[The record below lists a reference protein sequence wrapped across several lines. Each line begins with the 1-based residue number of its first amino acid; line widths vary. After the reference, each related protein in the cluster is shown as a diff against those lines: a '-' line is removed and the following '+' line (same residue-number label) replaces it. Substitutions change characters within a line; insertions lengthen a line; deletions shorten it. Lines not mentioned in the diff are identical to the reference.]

1 MPNARPRRLQAQPA
15 LASRFA
21 VHASAR
27 PVIRRALAELPQ
39 EVSVEALTAAYDAW
53 LEGTVATTIAD
64 GIATIPVRGVLTK
77 AFSWW
82 NYWLGWSAYDQLA
95 HDVEAA
101 LKNPDV
107 RGIIL
112 GIDSPGGQVDGLA
125 ELASL
130 IYDARRAV
138 GAKPIIAHVDGM
150 AASAA
155 YWLASAAQR
164 VVLTPT
170 AMAGSIG
177 VVFSFV
183 DWSGAW
189 EQLGVR
195 TKEIVST
202 QSPKKLPDPF
212 EAEGHAQIQVHADA
226 IAEVFLSAVATQRG
240 TTRDTVAAQ
249 FGQGDVFVGQ
259 AAIDAGLADA
269 LGTFDATRRAL
280 VAQLDADEADVIT
293 VQVPRREARADR
305 ARVVAAITAAVDAAC
320 DTPSEESIMAGI
332 QPTHRSAA
340 ATAAEDE
347 DEEKK
352 DKEKASTAE
361 DRPSDEEKK
370 DEEEAAGA
378 EGETPAD
385 EDEEKDEDVAALA
398 KTHGPVLARI
408 RQRAAAT
415 ERTRI
420 AGIRALGRPGQE
432 TVLQACIDDPACTV
446 EKAALALLQHEQGQR
461 AAHLRG
467 VRAEEGQLDA
477 PDNRAAPEPSGD
489 AAVASS
495 IVSLFHRHNPKRRPA
510 AAGRA

>member
-1 MPNARPRRLQAQPA
+1 MPNVRPRRLQAQPA

-27 PVIRRALAELPQ
+27 PVIQRALAELPQ

-130 IYDARRAV
+130 IYDARRAL

-155 YWLASAAQR
+155 YWLASAAER

-195 TKEIVST
+195 TKEIIST
-202 QSPKKLPDPF
+202 QSPRKLPDPF
-212 EAEGHAQIQVHADA
+212 EPEGQAQIQVHADA
-226 IAEVFLSAVATQRG
+226 IAEVFLAAVATQRG
-240 TTRDTVAAQ
+240 TTRDIVAAQ

-269 LGTFDATRRAL
+269 LDTFDATRRAI

-320 DTPSEESIMAGI
+320 DTPTEESTMAGT
-332 QPTHRSAA
+332 QPTTHRSAA
-340 ATAAEDE
+340 ATAADDEEDRPPEGTPEEEQTDEGDPE
-347 DEEKK
+347 DEEP
-352 DKEKASTAE
+352 TA
-361 DRPSDEEKK
+361 
-370 DEEEAAGA
+370 AA
-378 EGETPAD
+378 EGDTPAD
-385 EDEEKDEDVAALA
+385 EDEEEDAEAVALEQA
-398 KTHGPVLARI
+398 HGPVLARI
-408 RQRAAAT
+408 RQRAAAQ

-420 AGIRALGRPGQE
+420 ASIRALGRPGQE
-432 TVLQACIDDPACTV
+432 AVLQACLDDPACTA

-467 VRAEEGQLDA
+467 VRAEEAQLDA
-477 PDNRAAPEPSGD
+477 PDNRAAPEPGGD